1 MDAECEDRGEHV
13 RYEKISKVMCKLNPS
28 RLSKREMELLL
39 KVLIH
44 HIDHA
49 IAKPLKQKKRT
60 DERKGGKIIFPLG
73 AVKTPELDR
82 WQRQSLIM
90 LHPRTYKLSHR
101 DERNKPFDQTPGT

>member
-1 MDAECEDRGEHV
+1 
-13 RYEKISKVMCKLNPS
+13 
-28 RLSKREMELLL
+28 MELLL

-49 IAKPLKQKKRT
+49 ITKPLKQKKRT
-60 DERKGGKIIFPLG
+60 DEGKGMRSLFPLG
-73 AVKTPELDR
+73 AVKTTESDR

>member
-1 MDAECEDRGEHV
+1 VDAECEDRGEHV

-60 DERKGGKIIFPLG
+60 DERKGDKITFS
-73 AVKTPELDR
+73 VRSSEND
-82 WQRQSLIM
+82 
-90 LHPRTYKLSHR
+90 
-101 DERNKPFDQTPGT
+101 